1 MLQHMHLPLEPPL
14 FHPGGGAG
22 CIGRRGAARAAGRRA
37 PRVAAAALRARPS
50 RPSEG
55 AGGDSALAA
64 AEVAGHIAEPPA
76 LVTRKLAAA
85 AEPKLK
91 TRRPAAKKAAPPAT
105 ASEPALLLPPL
116 EAPLILAPEP
126 TRATTQPPPRAAASE
141 EELDAEPSDD
151 GDGPDPDELDYGPL
165 DEAAGGAAPVLPA
178 GRELGARDWKAVVD
192 WQLMGHEHVSM
203 PDAEFAEL
211 CTRVKGLQDKWRPM
225 VSYLHSLGLRER
237 ELTRLVQR
245 ESQIFVGN
253 VGRARSRVAFLQ
265 SSLAVTQAELVR
277 ILEVAPRVLFLR
289 VERTLAK
296 RLAFLESL
304 DIPREKL
311 GHVVSRMPT
320 LLYTTVDTLEPR
332 VQYLN
337 FVLKMTRAEVGRMVL
352 RHPNVLTCNEGML
365 ESRLLF
371 LFTLGLSDE
380 QIKRMVMNHPQLLQY
395 APDNMAPRVTW
406 LLEEVGMTPEE
417 VVHTVSRLSQ
427 LFSLSVDNSL
437 RPKYRYLCNELR
449 GNKAML
455 LQSPTFLSLSLA
467 ARIRPRHRFMMR
479 LGRSPPYSMFEFTSA
494 DANFARA
501 MDAPLEEW
509 LAFRDACVLEHEAAV
524 EATTPTATTS
534 KAAPKPRARTAAVA
548 EAAAAAR

>member
-1 MLQHMHLPLEPPL
+1 MLHNMPVEPPL
-14 FHPGGGAG
+14 FQPGGGAG
-22 CIGRRGAARAAGRRA
+22 CIGRRGAARAVGRRA
-37 PRVAAAALRARPS
+37 PRAAALRARPS

-76 LVTRKLAAA
+76 LGTRKLAAA

-91 TRRPAAKKAAPPAT
+91 TRRPAAKKAAPPAA
-105 ASEPALLLPPL
+105 ASEAALLLPPL
-116 EAPLILAPEP
+116 EAPRLIAPTEP
-126 TRATTQPPPRAAASE
+126 TRSTSLPRAAAAAE
-141 EELDAEPSDD
+141 DDLDGEPTDE

-165 DEAAGGAAPVLPA
+165 EQGPSGAAPVLPA

-237 ELTRLVQR
+237 ELTRLVQK

-332 VQYLN
+332 VQYLD

-371 LFTLGLSDE
+371 LFTLGLGDE
-380 QIKRMVMNHPQLLQY
+380 QIKRMVMSHPQLLQY

-437 RPKYRYLCNELR
+437 RPKYRYLCKELR

-467 ARIRPRHRFMMR
+467 ARIKPRHRFMLHR
-479 LGRSPPYSMFEFTSA
+479 GRSPPYSMFDFTSA
-494 DANFARA
+494 DANFARS
-501 MDAPLEEW
+501 MDTPLEEW
-509 LAFRDACVLEHEAAV
+509 LAFRDACVLEHEAAA
-524 EATTPTATTS
+524 EAQAATS
-534 KAAPKPRARTAAVA
+534 AVAPMPKARTATVA